1 MALISLK
8 NVGIGFG
15 DPALIENADLQ
26 IEAGERI
33 CVIGR
38 NGAGKSTLLR
48 LIHGELLPDSGTVA
62 RTPGLK
68 TALLIQEAP
77 ADLSG
82 TIYEV
87 AASGQPDHAALLK
100 KHRRLSLTLEEN
112 SDPSGLECLNE
123 IEQDLDAAGAWQLH
137 QRVQSVISR
146 MGLNADTRC
155 ETLSAGYKRRAHLA
169 RALVSDPDILLL
181 DEPTNH
187 LDIESI
193 AWMEDYLLKSAGTL
207 VFVTH
212 DRAFLKRLA
221 TRIVELDRG
230 TLISFA
236 GGYERY
242 LTRKQAMIENEETRN
257 AEFDRKLQREEAWIR
272 QGVKARRTRNEGR
285 VRALVKLREEF
296 AKRRSRSGNIRFL
309 QQEAERSGRLVI
321 HAENLCFSFEDRP
334 LIENFSATIMRGD
347 KVGVIGPNGC
357 GKTTL
362 LRILLGEIAP
372 DSGFVRHGTRLQ
384 IAYFDQLRARLDESR
399 TVQQNVVEDG
409 DTVVVNGRARH
420 VIGYLQDFLFS
431 PDQARAPISRLS
443 GGERN
448 RLLLARLFTR
458 PSNVLVLD
466 EPTND
471 LDVESLE
478 LLEAMLVDYAGTVLM
493 VSHDRTFLNNVAA
506 STLVFEGRGRV
517 RQYAGGYDDWL
528 NQRPEPE
535 PSAPKPP
542 SKKPRPKSAP
552 ASIRK
557 LTFKEQRELEKL
569 PETIESLEAR
579 KTELFIAMADPEL
592 YKTSGNGI
600 ARMQTELEK
609 LEQDLEAAYARW
621 EQLEE
626 ISLQAGNSG
635 PGMHRQPS

>member
-1 MALISLK
+1 MALIDLK

-48 LIHGELLPDSGTVA
+48 LIHGEILPDSGTVV

-77 ADLSG
+77 ADLIG
-82 TIYEV
+82 TIYDV
-87 AASGQPDHAALLK
+87 AASGLPDHAALLNE
-100 KHRRLSLTLEEN
+100 HHRLSLLLEKN
-112 SDPSGLECLNE
+112 SDPSGLERLKK
-123 IEQDLDAAGAWQLH
+123 IEQDLESAGAWQLH
-137 QRVQSVISR
+137 QRVRTVISR
-146 MGLNADTRC
+146 MGLNAETRC
-155 ETLSAGYKRRAHLA
+155 ETLSAGYKRRVHLA
-169 RALVSDPDILLL
+169 RALVSAPDILML

-193 AWMEDYLLKSAGTL
+193 AWMEDYLLKSARTL

-230 TLISFA
+230 TLTSFA

-242 LTRKQAMIENEETRN
+242 LARKQAMIENEETRN
-257 AEFDRKLQREEAWIR
+257 AEFDKKLQREETWIR

-285 VRALVKLREEF
+285 VRALMKLREEF
-296 AKRRSRSGNIRFL
+296 AQRRAQTGNIRFL

-321 HAENLCFSFEDRP
+321 HAENLSFSFSEQPVIKD
-334 LIENFSATIMRGD
+334 FSTIIMRGD
-347 KVGVIGPNGC
+347 KVGIIGPNGC

-372 DSGFVRHGTRLQ
+372 ESGFVRHGTRLQ
-384 IAYFDQLRARLDESR
+384 IAYFDQLRARLNENG
-399 TVQQNVVEDG
+399 TVQQNVAEDG
-409 DTVVVNGRARH
+409 DIVVVNGRARH

-448 RLLLARLFTR
+448 RLLLAKLFTR

-493 VSHDRTFLNNVAA
+493 VSHDRAFLNNVAA
-506 STLVFEGRGRV
+506 STLVFEGQGKV
-517 RQYAGGYDDWL
+517 RQYVGGYDDWL
-528 NQRPEPE
+528 RQRPEPE
-535 PSAPKPP
+535 PSAPKPLP
-542 SKKPRPKSAP
+542 KKPRPRSAP
-552 ASIRK
+552 AGARK
-557 LTFKEQRELEKL
+557 LTFKEQRELAQL
-569 PETIESLEAR
+569 PETIESLEAQ
-579 KTELFIAMADPEL
+579 KTALFAAMADPGL
-592 YKTSGNGI
+592 YRTSGAGI

-626 ISLQAGNSG
+626 ISVQAGNS
-635 PGMHRQPS
+635 